1 MGDEVSRKPRECRK
15 SRELLYIVLTTEAA
29 NFVSLQMLLFPVEH
43 WAVAYSCAM
52 SNDLRQRKNLLAS
65 FTLTRGNIQKLKK
78 QV

>member
-1 MGDEVSRKPRECRK
+1 MQKK
-15 SRELLYIVLTTEAA
+15 SRVVVYSAETEAA